1 MREKKCG
8 IWPGLFASL
17 VLSAVC
23 GILVYQVTGFTY
35 AIADDVIMRDI
46 ASGAFT
52 GTPDG
57 HLIFIQY
64 VLGFAVSR
72 LYLLNRSVDWYG
84 FILAGALFLGL
95 AAVLYRG
102 MTAEKSLWWKTAYA
116 GIVLGLFGV
125 AIVPHA
131 AQFEWTIS
139 AAMLGSASLYLYVT
153 AGEKIRIGDGIFIW
167 FLLALTYCIR
177 YDVFFMVLPGFGIVF
192 LWRFLRWK
200 EKKFSFRAG
209 ELILPAAVFLTAGLV
224 MLTEHFAYP
233 GEEWK
238 EFQRFQNARSQVYDY
253 SEVLLYEN
261 NPAFFDELGLDE
273 HDVRNIRHYALY
285 LVKGMD
291 AEMMEQVSLEAE
303 RQNMVPGGFKEKL
316 WRGIGLTFRE
326 FTASRYFTAGIPAL
340 LFLLGGLV
348 LAVCFE
354 KKMLVPL
361 LLFLLAEGALWLGLG
376 YQGRL
381 PERVAFSMYLVLLLG
396 IAGVFYRLYLGAEKE
411 AETAILRG
419 WKAGKTAIQSRRR
432 KNGMVLA
439 VCLFCISAAAV
450 QWVQVVSRSS
460 GEPLNYQLFK
470 EACKDDTDSFYFIET
485 FMAEP
490 LGGAMVTVD
499 GDFRQNR
506 CLTLGDWYSI
516 SPLDKKRFESLGIS
530 DVEQTI
536 VTDPGAYLVVWD
548 KEEPGFYETYFTARY
563 PESRMVLSEV
573 REIAGRKYY
582 LYQVQR

>member
-1 MREKKCG
+1 MREKRYQ
-8 IWPGLFASL
+8 IWPGMFASL

-23 GILVYQVTGFTY
+23 GILVYRVTGFTY

-64 VLGFAVSR
+64 ALGFAVSR
-72 LYLLNRSVDWYG
+72 LYLLNQNVDWYG
-84 FILAGALFLGL
+84 FILAGVLFLGL

-102 MTAEKSLWWKTAYA
+102 LTAAKNLWWKAAYA
-116 GIVLGLFGV
+116 SIVLGLFCV
-125 AIVPHA
+125 AMVPHA

-139 AAMLGSASLYLYVT
+139 AAMLGSAALYLYVT
-153 AGEKIRIGDGIFIW
+153 AAEKVRTADGIFIW
-167 FLLALTYCIR
+167 FFLVLTYCIR

-192 LWRFLRWK
+192 LWRFLWRK
-200 EKKFSFRAG
+200 EKKLSFRAG
-209 ELILPAAVFLTAGLV
+209 EMILPAMVFLTVGLV

-233 GEEWK
+233 GEGWR
-238 EFQRFQNARSQVYDY
+238 EFRRFQNARSQVYDY
-253 SEVLLYEN
+253 SEVLLYET
-261 NPAFFDELGLDE
+261 NPAFFQELGLDE

-303 RQNMVPGGFKEKL
+303 RQNSLPGGFSEKL
-316 WRGIGLTFRE
+316 RRGMGLTVRE
-326 FTASRYFTAGIPAL
+326 FTASRYFAASIPAF
-340 LFLLGGLV
+340 LFLLGV
-348 LAVCFE
+348 LIFAALFE
-354 KKMLVPL
+354 KGILFPL
-361 LLFLLAEGALWLGLG
+361 LFFLGAEGGLWLWLG

-396 IAGVFYRLYLGAEKE
+396 IAGAFYRLYLSAEGE
-411 AETAILRG
+411 SEMAVLRG

-439 VCLFCISAAAV
+439 VCLFCMGAAAV

-470 EACKDDTDSFYFIET
+470 EACKNHTDHFYFIET

-490 LGGAMVTVD
+490 LGGAMVTMN

-516 SPLDKKRFESLGIS
+516 SPLDKKRFESLGIT

-536 VTDPGAYLVVWD
+536 VTDPGAYLVVWE

-563 PESRMVLSEV
+563 PGSRMVLSEV
-573 REIAGRKYY
+573 REIEGRKYY